1 MGFINQL
8 ITGGHHPVG
17 YIPLHPDFCCSNGHF
32 LVDAM
37 QAAALDAA
45 CGVPRSAG
53 ARLVL
58 DTMSADFRDVLP
70 RITLPTL
77 CIGRVWGWGW
87 GGGVDFTSLD
97 FGLE

>member
-1 MGFINQL
+1 
-8 ITGGHHPVG
+8 
-17 YIPLHPDFCCSNGHF
+17 
-32 LVDAM
+32 
-37 QAAALDAA
+37 
-45 CGVPRSAG
+45 
-53 ARLVL
+53 LVL